1 MSHKLISIISKTNTK
16 CIFAAN
22 CGNAYKISKQ
32 SWFIQRYSEWL
43 RGPIFWATMKI
54 RKKFEI
60 NKAMMVYILS
70 NIWNW
75 VWVETKLFVLIT
87 CSSSSIKYGLDL
99 GLTITCFSLSVFY
112 SVYYSFYVFLLD
124 NYQTCQTSI
133 KIE

>member
-75 VWVETKLFVLIT
+75 VETKLFVLIT